1 MINKTQDMNEMQTR
15 MEQMARVI
23 HNKVGK
29 GMRLGIMFL
38 GMIPATALGFSRHR
52 HEGGPYPLYGR

>member
-29 GMRLGIMFL
+29 GMRLGIMFWDDS
-38 GMIPATALGFSRHR
+38 GYSIGVS
-52 HEGGPYPLYGR
+52 GV

>member
-38 GMIPATALGFSRHR
+38 GDDSGYSIGVS
-52 HEGGPYPLYGR
+52 GV

>member
-38 GMIPATALGFSRHR
+38 GMIPATVLGLSLIHI
-52 HEGGPYPLYGR
+52 

>member
-23 HNKVGK
+23 HNKVGN
-29 GMRLGIMFL
+29 RL
-38 GMIPATALGFSRHR
+38 
-52 HEGGPYPLYGR
+52 